1 MMNDSQKIIAQILEK
16 LDAFYDSWQED
27 DDEIDEIYLNAESAI
42 ATLAEIEIIAK
53 ASEHLVHSRFISSRF
68 DSRL

>member
-27 DDEIDEIYLNAESAI
+27 DDEIDEIYL
-42 ATLAEIEIIAK
+42 
-53 ASEHLVHSRFISSRF
+53 
-68 DSRL
+68 

>member
-1 MMNDSQKIIAQILEK
+1 MNDSQKIIAQILEE
-16 LDAFYDSWQED
+16 LDAFYDSWQGD
-27 DDEIDEIYLNAESAI
+27 DDEIYLNAESAI